1 MAVSARGAA
10 SSSGTGGMGL
20 GINIFKDGEEPQVK
34 PDEEYPEWLQA
45 LAHPDLTLTELRAMD
60 VRTMT
65 ERQKRRMYK
74 LHKRAKIRT
83 QNEIARVAEI

>member
-1 MAVSARGAA
+1 
-10 SSSGTGGMGL
+10 MGL